1 MEISKRK
8 FKKALEEASWW
19 DLQLTEYERTK
30 IVQEKAR
37 KKVLKRIF
45 EKYEMK

>member
-8 FKKALEEASWW
+8 FREALEEASWW

-30 IVQEKAR
+30 IFQEKAR
-37 KKVLKRIF
+37 KRILKRIF
-45 EKYEMK
+45 LKYETK